1 MRFVT
6 DAKVAVDG
14 RMVLPQSVREAL
26 GVTGETRLVVTVDGD
41 EVRLSPVSRAV
52 AKLQALYRENVR
64 HDADSSA
71 FLKERRAEEESQD
84 SIV

>member
-6 DAKVAVDG
+6 DAKVAADG

-64 HDADSSA
+64 HDADSFA

>member
-6 DAKVAVDG
+6 DAKVAADG

-41 EVRLSPVSRAV
+41 EVRLSPVGRVVS
-52 AKLQALYRENVR
+52 KLQALYRENVR
-64 HDADSSA
+64 YDADSSA
-71 FLKERRAEEESQD
+71 FLKERRAEEEGQD
-84 SIV
+84 PVA